1 MYDTTHICRYHS
13 DDIFLETDNVTQKE
27 KDYIRNVLYRE
38 DLMYVFDMDDF
49 NDENIN
55 LNVKNLYELLKTNV
69 DMKECMKKAANKYL
83 SEDEEFGLMV
93 LFAYDYFYLTHN
105 CICEYIET
113 KKINENSILN
123 LKNKLDE
130 LVF

>member
-1 MYDTTHICRYHS
+1 
-13 DDIFLETDNVTQKE
+13 
-27 KDYIRNVLYRE
+27 
-38 DLMYVFDMDDF
+38 MYVFDMDEF

-55 LNVKNLYELLKTNV
+55 SNVKKLYELLKQNL

-93 LFAYDYFYLTHN
+93 LFAYDHFYLTHN

-113 KKINENSILN
+113 NKINENSILN